1 MSALGCCHQ
10 SRFSSGRSDG
20 RCTIPEYSSPRVGG
34 IAEREKQNE
43 HLIFN
48 DLQCYLQ
55 VEGPEL
61 RLKSIF
67 EVGARRHE
75 IIMTST
81 KALIKAELLGW
92 ARDRA
97 KVTVVDAAKAAN
109 VEPETLQAW
118 EAGDES
124 PTVSQL
130 RNLAAKYHFP
140 LALFYLPKPPA
151 DFSPLRDF
159 RRLPDATDRTISSE
173 LARQI
178 RSAYERRELAMDL
191 YEDMGE
197 TVRPFRLKASI
208 NDEPEAV
215 GGEVRRFLGV
225 NDANQQ
231 KAAREDR
238 AFDFWRRQL
247 EGKDILVFVASGA
260 QGVDLKEMRGFAIAR
275 NQVPVIVINGRDN
288 SQGGKCFTL
297 VHELT
302 HVMLGESALT
312 NGDGG
317 TAEEQKIERFCDAVA
332 AATLMPRDLMLS
344 IPLVR
349 PAGERK
355 WSDDELRTLAK
366 AIGVSREAF
375 LLRLV
380 TLRRASWDFYMA
392 RRTKFRDEYDI
403 AAALRAMA
411 PKKPLAIK
419 RSILLMSWNGRGF
432 TRLVLRSYY
441 DQRIT
446 LNDVSSYL
454 GAKVKH
460 IPALERA
467 AFQPAE

>member
-1 MSALGCCHQ
+1 VTG
-10 SRFSSGRSDG
+10 
-20 RCTIPEYSSPRVGG
+20 
-34 IAEREKQNE
+34 
-43 HLIFN
+43 
-48 DLQCYLQ
+48 
-55 VEGPEL
+55 
-61 RLKSIF
+61 
-67 EVGARRHE
+67 
-75 IIMTST
+75 T

-109 VEPETLQAW
+109 VEPETLKAW

-130 RNLAAKYHFP
+130 RSLAAKYHFP

-151 DFSPLRDF
+151 DFTPLRDF
-159 RRLPDATDRTISSE
+159 RRLPDATDRTISAE

-178 RSAYERRELAMDL
+178 RNAHERRELAIELHEDL
-191 YEDMGE
+191 GE
-197 TVRPFRLKASI
+197 TVRSFRLKAGL
-208 NDEPEAV
+208 NDAPEAI
-215 GGEVRRFLGV
+215 GEEVRGFLGV
-225 NDANQQ
+225 NDADQR

-238 AFDFWRRQL
+238 AFDFWRRKL
-247 EGKDILVFVASGA
+247 EERDILVFVVSGA

-288 SQGGKCFTL
+288 SQGGKCYTL
-297 VHELT
+297 LHELT

-332 AATLMPRDLMLS
+332 AAALMPRDLMLS
-344 IPLVR
+344 IPQVK

-355 WSDDELRTLAK
+355 WNDDELRTLAN

-392 RRTKFRDEYDI
+392 RRTKFKDEYEA
-403 AAALRAMA
+403 AAALKAMA
-411 PKKPLAIK
+411 PKKPVAIK
-419 RSILLMSWNGRGF
+419 RPILLMSWNGRGF

-467 AFQPAE
+467 TFQPAE